1 MKNYNLNI
9 DNSKKIA
16 DFNFNNDEE
25 VEKLFTEI
33 TYVSKGK
40 EERVPLYLVAS
51 RYNINP
57 YRLYDRYIEFCGDLQ
72 LAISVVMNEK
82 RFDISFEMLKHLIK
96 TDYLA
101 QQSPAQVIEQYDT
114 LICMKKTNKKQ
125 MNSFLAHGKSSDS
138 IRLEAYDI
146 NLLLLQDY
154 PIIETIQ
161 RRCSIVD
168 TLKVST
174 YAKIREQLES
184 EKIKDFITR
193 KTLSFETGY
202 LSEDELTAVE
212 ALKKVATKGYMT
224 ITPRDIE
231 CLSELFGSVQKVK
244 NIIQNMSEGLFLG
257 QEELSSLLNVFV
269 KKRITIEKNTAV
281 FERLVE
287 TFDLSNEHRQSRLIN
302 KDDNEGAKT
311 LKRNVPIMKK

>member
-16 DFNFNNDEE
+16 DFNFNYDEE
-25 VEKLFTEI
+25 AEKLFTEI

-51 RYNINP
+51 HYNINP

-82 RFDISFEMLKHLIK
+82 RFDISFEMLKHLIR

-114 LICMKKTNKKQ
+114 LICMKKNNKKQ

-184 EKIKDFITR
+184 ETIKDLITR
-193 KTLSFETGY
+193 KSLSFETGY

-244 NIIQNMSEGLFLG
+244 NILQNMSEGLFLG

-287 TFDLSNEHRQSRLIN
+287 TFDLSNEHIQSRSIN